1 MNMFF
6 RRWVR
11 ALFLGPCLAVFPIV
25 LRAQQAPGRS
35 PLSEIEWAVGPVAGK
50 LGTVAQVSVPASCR
64 FTDARGAKK
73 FMELTQNP
81 ASGDEQGVLLC
92 TDSARDSSMWFVV
105 FTFDKSGFVKDDEKT
120 SLDAAAILETLK
132 RGTNDGNEERRSR
145 GWPELEVTGWEKA
158 PYYDTAS
165 NNLTWATRV
174 RQKGSNEESVNHS
187 VRLLGREGVMN
198 VDLVADH
205 TQFASA
211 VTDFNNILTSYA
223 YTPGHR
229 YAEWRSGD
237 KVAEY
242 GLTALIAGGAGAA
255 AVKLG
260 LFGKLWKLI
269 VVAFLALKKLL
280 IVAAVAVAGFFKRLF
295 SKRKTPALATA
306 SGGPTSGSSGE
317 PGSGAT

>member
-1 MNMFF
+1 MNILS

-11 ALFLGPCLAVFPIV
+11 ALFVGAYLAAFPIV
-25 LRAQQAPGRS
+25 LRAQHARGRS
-35 PLSEIEWAVGPVAGK
+35 PLSEIDWAVGPVAGK
-50 LGTVAQVSVPASCR
+50 LGTVAQVSVPPSCR

-81 ASGDEQGVLLC
+81 ASGGEQGVLLC
-92 TDSARDSSMWFVV
+92 MDATRDSSRWFVV

-132 RGTNDGNEERRSR
+132 RGTNAGNEERRSR

-158 PYYDTAS
+158 PYYDATT

-174 RQKGSNEESVNHS
+174 REKGSNSESVNHA

-198 VDLVADH
+198 VDLVADPE
-205 TQFASA
+205 QFASA
-211 VTDFNNILTSYA
+211 VTDFNKILTGYA

-229 YAEWRSGD
+229 YSEWRSGD

-280 IVAAVAVAGFFKRLF
+280 IVAVVAVVGFFRRLF
-295 SKRKTPALATA
+295 SKRKTPALAAA
-306 SGGPTSGSSGE
+306 SGGPTSESNSE

>member
-1 MNMFF
+1 
-6 RRWVR
+6 
-11 ALFLGPCLAVFPIV
+11 
-25 LRAQQAPGRS
+25 
-35 PLSEIEWAVGPVAGK
+35 LSEIDWAVGPVAGK

-92 TDSARDSSMWFVV
+92 TDAKRDSSMWFVV

-132 RGTNDGNEERRSR
+132 RGTNDGNDERRSR
-145 GWPELEVTGWEKA
+145 GWPELEVVGWERA
-158 PYYDTAS
+158 PYYDTVT

-174 RQKGSNEESVNHS
+174 REKSSTSESVNHS

-198 VDLVADH
+198 VDLVADP
-205 TQFASA
+205 TQFTSA
-211 VTDFNNILTSYA
+211 VTDFNNILTSYT

-229 YAEWRSGD
+229 YSEWRAGD

-255 AVKLG
+255 AMKLG
-260 LFGKLWKLI
+260 LFGKLWKLL

-280 IVAAVAVAGFFKRLF
+280 IVAVLAVAGFFRKLFAKRQ
-295 SKRKTPALATA
+295 TPSLATP
-306 SGGPTSGSSGE
+306 SGGSTSESSGE
-317 PGSGAT
+317 SGPGPA

>member
-1 MNMFF
+1 MNILS
-6 RRWVR
+6 RPWVR
-11 ALFLGPCLAVFPIV
+11 ALFLGAYLAAFPIV

-35 PLSEIEWAVGPVAGK
+35 PLSEIDWAVGPVAGK
-50 LGTVAQVSVPASCR
+50 LGTVAQVSVPPSCR

-92 TDSARDSSMWFVV
+92 TDATRDSSMWFVV

-120 SLDAAAILETLK
+120 SLDPAAILETLK
-132 RGTNDGNEERRSR
+132 RGTNAGNDERRSR
-145 GWPELEVTGWEKA
+145 GWPELEVVGWEKA
-158 PYYDTAS
+158 PYYDTAT

-174 RQKGSNEESVNHS
+174 REKGSNGESVNHS

-198 VDLVADH
+198 VDLVADP
-205 TQFASA
+205 TQFTSA
-211 VTDFNNILTSYA
+211 VTDFNNILTGYT

-229 YAEWRSGD
+229 YSEWRAGD

-280 IVAAVAVAGFFKRLF
+280 IVAVLGVAGFFKKLF
-295 SKRKTPALATA
+295 SKRQTPSLAT
-306 SGGPTSGSSGE
+306 STGGSTSESSTE
-317 PGSGAT
+317 PGSGPP